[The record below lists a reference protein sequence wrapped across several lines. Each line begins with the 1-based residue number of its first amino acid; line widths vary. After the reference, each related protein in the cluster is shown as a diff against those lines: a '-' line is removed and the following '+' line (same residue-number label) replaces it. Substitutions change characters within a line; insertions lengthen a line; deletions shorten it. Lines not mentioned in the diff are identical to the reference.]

1 MNTIDQIPTSPSP
14 PSELP
19 APASP
24 TPCTPDHLD
33 WFTTRIWPDGTQSV
47 HIRPTD
53 ASTGDGQHVSGN
65 GQGMTSSNT
74 PAIALN
80 HPDSQLL
87 MKILDRLAQDAS
99 IPWLQARQAVLRGF
113 WDTLSTR

>member
-1 MNTIDQIPTSPSP
+1 MNTSDQITTSPSP
-14 PSELP
+14 PSQLLT
-19 APASP
+19 PASP

-33 WFTTRIWPDGTQSV
+33 WFTTLIWPDGTQSV

-53 ASTGDGQHVSGN
+53 ASTGDGQHVSEN

-87 MKILDRLAQDAS
+87 MKILDRLAQDPG
-99 IPWLQARQAVLRGF
+99 IPWSQARQAVLRGF
-113 WDTLSTR
+113 WNTLSTR

>member
-1 MNTIDQIPTSPSP
+1 MNTAGQITTSRSP
-14 PSELP
+14 PSQLP

-24 TPCTPDHLD
+24 APCAPDHLD
-33 WFTTRIWPDGTQSV
+33 WFTTRIWPDHTQSV
-47 HIRPTD
+47 HICPTD
-53 ASTGDGQHVSGN
+53 SSPGDGQHVSEN
-65 GQGMTSSNT
+65 GQGMTLPDT

-87 MKILDRLAQDAS
+87 MKILDRLAQDPG

-113 WDTLSTR
+113 WDTVSTR

>member
-1 MNTIDQIPTSPSP
+1 MNTAGQITPSPSP
-14 PSELP
+14 PSHLP
-19 APASP
+19 LPASP
-24 TPCTPDHLD
+24 APCTPDHLE
-33 WFTTRIWPDGTQSV
+33 WFTTRIWPDHTQSA
-47 HIRPTD
+47 HIRPTE
-53 ASTGDGQHVSGN
+53 SNPGDGQHVSEN
-65 GQGMTSSNT
+65 GQGMTSPDT

-87 MKILDRLAQDAS
+87 MKILDRLAQDPG

>member
-1 MNTIDQIPTSPSP
+1 MHAIDQITTSPSP
-14 PSELP
+14 PSQLP

-24 TPCTPDHLD
+24 APCTPDHLE
-33 WFTTRIWPDGTQSV
+33 WFTTRIWPDGSQSV
-47 HIRPTD
+47 HIRPTEP
-53 ASTGDGQHVSGN
+53 STGDGQHVSEN

-87 MKILDRLAQDAS
+87 MKILGRLAQDPDITWS
-99 IPWLQARQAVLRGF
+99 LARQAVLHGF